1 MKVNSRQLL
10 DDGFVI
16 LQQVIPPERLE
27 ELRAGFEVLVE
38 GQKAIWADEAG
49 PDDPPGGSWE
59 THPQPRLVFNNLV
72 DAETAHTVEF
82 CLHENTLGISRQ
94 LMEAPEAAITSM
106 FFMCNPVRDHGPAQ
120 YKNKPPNFFS
130 WHRDIDPTREAPLCG
145 LQMDMLENGP
155 GTVQWNIPLYDDDVL
170 WVVPGSH
177 CRPNTEAENRQLI
190 ENPREPLPGG
200 IPVELKAGDGV
211 VYINTILHWGSNY
224 SPRLRRT
231 IHLGYRSFGGSIYP
245 YCNHNFYWDP
255 GFTKHLSPEARA
267 AFERFAELHA
277 LEAEVIVS
285 AFRAML
291 DKDAPAFR
299 AFLAKLHPGEKG
311 RMVCVVMLSRL
322 KQPDVTGRFSAA
334 EAAILSQ
341 RFAPLDA
348 RLRAETEQYIPGFQ
362 SGPEPIPYV
371 FEEMPQDFE
380 LEDFIASW
388 DA

>member
-1 MKVNSRQLL
+1 M
-10 DDGFVI
+10 
-16 LQQVIPPERLE
+16 
-27 ELRAGFEVLVE
+27 
-38 GQKAIWADEAG
+38 
-49 PDDPPGGSWE
+49 
-59 THPQPRLVFNNLV
+59 
-72 DAETAHTVEF
+72 
-82 CLHENTLGISRQ
+82 HENTLGISRQ
-94 LMEAPEAAITSM
+94 LMEAPEAAVTSM

-120 YKNKPPNFFS
+120 YKNRPPNFSS

-145 LQMDMLENGP
+145 LQMDMLENRP

-170 WVVPGSH
+170 WVVPRSH
-177 CRPNTEAENRQLI
+177 RRPNTEAENRQLI
-190 ENPREPLPGG
+190 EDPREPLPGG

-245 YCNHNFYWDP
+245 YCNHNFFWDL

-267 AFERFAELHA
+267 AFERFAELQA
-277 LEAEVIVS
+277 LEAEMIVS

-299 AFLAKLHPGEKG
+299 AELARLHPGEKG

-348 RLRAETEQYIPGFQ
+348 RLRAETEQYTPGFQ

>member
-1 MKVNSRQLL
+1 MKVNPRQLL
-10 DDGFVI
+10 GDGFVI
-16 LQQVIPPERLE
+16 LRQVIPPEQLE
-27 ELRAGFEVLVE
+27 ELRGGFEVLVE
-38 GQKAIWADEAG
+38 RQKAVWADEARPG
-49 PDDPPGGSWE
+49 DPPGGNWE

-82 CLHENTLGISRQ
+82 CLHENTLGVSRR
-94 LMEAPEAAITSM
+94 LMEAPEAAITAM
-106 FFMCNPVRDHGPAQ
+106 FFMCNPVGDHGPAQ

-130 WHRDIDPTREAPLCG
+130 WHRDINPSREAPLCG

-177 CRPNTEAENRQLI
+177 CRPNTKAENRQLI
-190 ENPREPLPGG
+190 EDPRVALPGG

-211 VYINTILHWGSNY
+211 VYINAILHWGSNY
-224 SPRLRRT
+224 STRLRRT
-231 IHLGYRSFGGSIYP
+231 IHLSYRSFGGAIYP
-245 YCNHNFYWDP
+245 YSNHNFYWDL

-267 AFERFAELHA
+267 RFERFAELRA

-285 AFRAML
+285 AFRALL
-291 DKDAPAFR
+291 DKDGLAFR
-299 AFLAKLHPGEKG
+299 TELARLHPGEKG
-311 RMVCVVMLSRL
+311 RMVCVVLLSRL
-322 KQPDVTGRFSAA
+322 KQPGVMGRFSAA
-334 EAAILSQ
+334 EAATLSQ

-371 FEEMPQDFE
+371 FGAMPEAFE
-380 LEDFIASW
+380 VEDFIASW